1 MPQTLSPPQIE
12 SFRERICEAATRLF
26 AEHGYDGVTL
36 RAITE
41 RVGCSPMTPYR
52 YFENKAEIL
61 ATVRTKAMERFA
73 EHCQAAYDAVS
84 DPWDRLR
91 LLGFA
96 YLEFAVSE
104 PSAYR
109 ILFDSGEAGEYP
121 ELDRLGARARQINVD
136 ACKAAAEAGLID
148 EDPEVVARVFWSA
161 LHGAAV
167 LQLAEQ
173 FASGPDLD
181 RIAEPLVESVLRGV
195 RSPR

>member
-1 MPQTLSPPQIE
+1 MPSSLTQLQIE

-36 RAITE
+36 RSITE
-41 RVGCSPMTPYR
+41 HVGCSPMTPYR

-61 ATVRTKAMERFA
+61 ATVRTLAMERFVD
-73 EHCQAAYDAVS
+73 HCQAAFDAVS

-96 YLEFAVSE
+96 HLEFAMSE
-104 PSAYR
+104 PSAYQ
-109 ILFDSGEAGEYP
+109 ILFDDLETGKYP
-121 ELDRLGARARQINVD
+121 DLDRIGERARQINVD
-136 ACKAAAEAGLID
+136 ACKAAAAAGLID
-148 EDPEVVARVFWSA
+148 EDPEVVAHVFWSA

-167 LQLAEQ
+167 LHLADRFEP
-173 FASGPDLD
+173 GPDLD

-195 RSPR
+195 RTAR